1 MLWLINSNY
10 RITFTAFTIISCKA
24 EKVLFKNKIIIKNLY
39 HMNKQI
45 DKEILDRA
53 NVWLTGNYDK
63 ETKDAIREMIENDPQ
78 ELTESFY
85 RDLEF
90 GTGGLRGIMGVGSNR
105 MNKYTVGAATQGM
118 ANYLKMNFP
127 ELDIIKVAI
136 ACDSRNNSDYFAQI
150 TADVFSANGIKVYLF
165 DALRPTPELSFA
177 IRHFGCQGGI
187 VVTASHNPKE
197 YNGYKAY
204 WDDGGQLISPHD
216 KNVINEVLKIVDIS
230 DVKFNG
236 NNELIEI
243 IGQEVDNVYLDKIH
257 ELSLSPD
264 AIKRQKDFKIV
275 FTNIHGTGAPLVP
288 KVLKKFGFE
297 KVYVVDEQL
306 APDGNFPTV
315 KSPNPEESAALELA
329 MQKAKA
335 INADL
340 VMATDPDA
348 DRVGI
353 AIRKG
358 DEMILL
364 NGNQAASLLIYYLL
378 TKWKD
383 NGKLT
388 GKEFIVKTIVTSEL
402 LVKIADK
409 YSVEH
414 FDVLTG
420 FKYIADKIKSFEG
433 EKTFIGGGEESYGYL
448 VGDFVR
454 DKDAVIAC
462 AMIAETAA
470 WAADKGVGLYDLL
483 LDIYLQFGLFKE
495 KLISVVRKGK
505 SGAEEIQGIMNGY
518 RSNPPASLNNSK
530 VVVVKDYLTG
540 ISKDMVTGIE
550 ESIDLPS
557 SNVLQFFTADGGKV
571 TVRPSGTE
579 PKIKF
584 YFGVV
589 APLDNKKDFEKVDAK
604 LEEKIKSYVSDLGL
618 D

>member
-1 MLWLINSNY
+1 MS
-10 RITFTAFTIISCKA
+10 T
-24 EKVLFKNKIIIKNLY
+24 
-39 HMNKQI
+39 QI
-45 DKEILDRA
+45 DKGVMDRA
-53 NVWLTGNYDK
+53 NVWLNGNYDE
-63 ETKDAIREMIENDPQ
+63 ETKNAIKEMMENDPQ

-118 ANYLKMNFP
+118 ANYLKKNFTDL
-127 ELDIIKVAI
+127 EIIKVAI

-187 VVTASHNPKE
+187 VITASHNPKE

-216 KNVINEVLKIVDIS
+216 KNVITEVLNIKDIS
-230 DVKFNG
+230 DVKFAG
-236 NNELIEI
+236 NDELIEI
-243 IGQEVDNVYLDKIH
+243 IGEEVDNIYLDRIH
-257 ELSLSPD
+257 SLTLSPD
-264 AIKRQKDFKIV
+264 AIKRQKDFKIIY
-275 FTNIHGTGAPLVP
+275 TPIHGTGVTLVP
-288 KVLKKFGFE
+288 KALKLFGFE
-297 KVYVVDEQL
+297 KVYMVDEQ
-306 APDGNFPTV
+306 ATPDGNFPTV

-329 MQKAKA
+329 MKKA
-335 INADL
+335 IEIDADL

-358 DEMILL
+358 EEMVLL

-378 TKWKD
+378 TKWKEL
-383 NGKLT
+383 GKLT
-388 GKEFIVKTIVTSEL
+388 GNEFIVKTIVTSEL
-402 LVKIADK
+402 LAKIAEKDN
-409 YSVEH
+409 VEH

-420 FKYIADKIKSFEG
+420 FKYIADIIKRFEG

-454 DKDAVIAC
+454 DKDAVISC

-470 WAADKGVGLYDLL
+470 WAADKGIGLYDLL
-483 LDIYLQFGLFKE
+483 LDIYVEFGLYKE

-505 SGAEEIQGIMNGY
+505 SGAEEIQNMMKGF
-518 RSNPPASLNNSK
+518 RANPPVSLNSSK
-530 VVVVKDYLTG
+530 VVVINDYLTG
-540 ISKDMVTGIE
+540 ISKNTETGVE
-550 ESIDLPS
+550 DKIDLPS
-557 SNVLQFFTADGGKV
+557 SNVLQFIAADGGKV
-571 TVRPSGTE
+571 SVRPSGTE

-589 APLDNKKDFEKVDAK
+589 APLAHKSDFEKVDAQ
-604 LEEKIKSYVSDLGL
+604 LEDSISNYISDLGL

>member
-1 MLWLINSNY
+1 
-10 RITFTAFTIISCKA
+10 
-24 EKVLFKNKIIIKNLY
+24 
-39 HMNKQI
+39 MNTPI
-45 DKEILDRA
+45 DKDVLAKA
-53 NVWLTGNYDK
+53 NIWLTGNYDD
-63 ETKDAIREMIENDPQ
+63 ETKKTIKEMIEIDPH

-90 GTGGLRGIMGVGSNR
+90 GTGGLRGIMGVGTNR

-118 ANYLKMNFP
+118 ANYMKMNFP
-127 ELDIIKVAI
+127 DLEQIKVAI
-136 ACDSRNNSDYFAQI
+136 ACDSRNNSEYFAQI
-150 TADVFSANGIKVYLF
+150 TADVFSANGMKVYLF
-165 DALRPTPELSFA
+165 DSLRPTPELSFA

-187 VVTASHNPKE
+187 VITASHNPKE

-216 KNVINEVLKIVDIS
+216 KNVITEVSKIKDIS
-230 DVKFNG
+230 DVKFDG

-243 IGQEVDNVYLDKIH
+243 IGEDVDKVYLDKIH
-257 ELSLSPD
+257 ALTLSPD

-275 FTNIHGTGAPLVP
+275 FTPIHGTGYPLVP
-288 KVLKKFGFE
+288 RALKMFGFE
-297 KVYVVDEQL
+297 EVHIVEEQA

-329 MQKAKA
+329 MKKA
-335 INADL
+335 IAIDADL

-353 AIRKG
+353 AIRK
-358 DEMILL
+358 DDKMILL

-378 TKWKD
+378 TKW
-383 NGKLT
+383 NELGKLT
-388 GKEFIVKTIVTSEL
+388 GNEFIVKTVVTSEL
-402 LVKIADK
+402 LVKIAGK
-409 YSVEH
+409 YNVEY

-420 FKYIADKIKSFEG
+420 FKFIADKIKSFEG

-470 WAADKGVGLYDLL
+470 WAADKGIGLYDLL
-483 LDIYLQFGLFKE
+483 MDIYLQFGLFKE

-505 SGAEEIQGIMNGY
+505 AGAEEIQEIMNGY
-518 RSNPPASLNNSK
+518 RSKPPTSLNNSQ
-530 VVVVKDYLTG
+530 VIMVKDYLSS
-540 ISKDMVTGIE
+540 ISKNMETGTQENIN
-550 ESIDLPS
+550 LPS

-589 APLDNKKDFEKVDAK
+589 APLANKEDFAKVDAE
-604 LEEKIKSYVSDLGL
+604 LDAKIKSYVSDLGL